1 MNNGGWHKVR
11 VQFSPSYMSLQ
22 ELYGQIVLE
31 QNFPSNLNVF
41 FDNSNSIFDLF
52 QCNGVI
58 KLWSDVEVNDGG
70 WHEVRAQ
77 FNPSYMGVTVDG
89 RKKSHRPELLDNR
102 HIDLSGLLY
111 FGGIEAIKRSRAVSQ
126 GFCELLSGFE

>member
-52 QCNGVI
+52 
-58 KLWSDVEVNDGG
+58 
-70 WHEVRAQ
+70 
-77 FNPSYMGVTVDG
+77 
-89 RKKSHRPELLDNR
+89 
-102 HIDLSGLLY
+102 
-111 FGGIEAIKRSRAVSQ
+111 
-126 GFCELLSGFE
+126 